1 MTYEEIKNNEE
12 INSYIRQADASLVA
26 LGFTEHSFAHVTLVA
41 EKAGYILETLGYP
54 ARTVE
59 LAKIAGYLHEIG
71 NLVNRIDHSQSGAV
85 MAFRILDHMGF
96 TPDEIGVIV
105 SAIGIFG
112 AWVVVVVLIGCD
124 DGAFWSQMQGS
135 VDVFHDS
142 LNGMFKAVVF
152 GIAVGL
158 VALFQGYSA
167 RPTPDGVSRAT
178 TRTVV
183 VSSLLVLGLD
193 FIMTAFMFTV
203 V

>member
-1 MTYEEIKNNEE
+1 MP
-12 INSYIRQADASLVA
+12 
-26 LGFTEHSFAHVTLVA
+26 
-41 EKAGYILETLGYP
+41 IL
-54 ARTVE
+54 A
-59 LAKIAGYLHEIG
+59 II
-71 NLVNRIDHSQSGAV
+71 
-85 MAFRILDHMGF
+85 F
-96 TPDEIGVIV
+96 

-112 AWVVVVVLIGCD
+112 AWVVGVVLIGCD

-135 VDVFHDS
+135 VDVFHDI

-193 FIMTAFMFTV
+193 FMMTAFMFTV

>member
-1 MTYEEIKNNEE
+1 
-12 INSYIRQADASLVA
+12 
-26 LGFTEHSFAHVTLVA
+26 
-41 EKAGYILETLGYP
+41 
-54 ARTVE
+54 
-59 LAKIAGYLHEIG
+59 
-71 NLVNRIDHSQSGAV
+71 
-85 MAFRILDHMGF
+85 
-96 TPDEIGVIV
+96 
-105 SAIGIFG
+105 
-112 AWVVVVVLIGCD
+112 
-124 DGAFWSQMQGS
+124 MQGS
-135 VDVFHDS
+135 VDVFHDI

>member
-1 MTYEEIKNNEE
+1 
-12 INSYIRQADASLVA
+12 
-26 LGFTEHSFAHVTLVA
+26 
-41 EKAGYILETLGYP
+41 
-54 ARTVE
+54 
-59 LAKIAGYLHEIG
+59 
-71 NLVNRIDHSQSGAV
+71 
-85 MAFRILDHMGF
+85 
-96 TPDEIGVIV
+96 
-105 SAIGIFG
+105 
-112 AWVVVVVLIGCD
+112 
-124 DGAFWSQMQGS
+124 MQGS
-135 VDVFHDS
+135 VDVFHDI
-142 LNGMFKAVVF
+142 LHGMFKAVVF